1 MAYVK
6 VWIHAV
12 WGTKNREPLLTKER
26 REQIIVHIRENAREK
41 GIYIDRLNGHTDHIH
56 CLLGLNADL
65 TIAKTLQL
73 IKGESA
79 FWMNKQTIM
88 PGKFEWANEYYAVSV
103 SESMLDAV
111 RAYIDNQAHHH
122 TKRTYADEVEEFLLK
137 YKFDG
142 HG

>member
-26 REQIIVHIRENAREK
+26 REQIIAHIRENAREK
-41 GIYIDRLNGHTDHIH
+41 GIFIDRLNGHTDHIH

-79 FWMNKQTIM
+79 FWMNKQTIT

-111 RAYIDNQAHHH
+111 RAYIDNQTHHH

-142 HG
+142 RG